1 MTTRWKPTADEL
13 REAWRGRGWPE
24 GLLER
29 AHELRVRRSHI
40 KRWVAGGRWNI
51 EKLHQALDRRARL
64 LAGTMGVREA
74 TWEDSAALADL
85 YANSPEEVGEWE
97 VTVERG
103 PYPFAQF
110 RLQEHTKIQV
120 LEDRGVFLAAMAHSN
135 RQSLVGGRPITV
147 HISSAWRV
155 REECRGEGYG
165 PLVQRAVRPP
175 VTGSGVGSYY
185 YRRQVGGQ
193 RKRRLSVTVHCFA
206 GRSFKGDASGI
217 RLAGPSD
224 IRSCIEL
231 INRTHQGL
239 DLFQPY
245 SEEYLQGKLEGP
257 CRGPEPE
264 SRPAVYGRQDYYV
277 LEEGGRIV
285 ACAGLWDK
293 GKHVREVWRHKVSGD
308 RRAIESTAL
317 LDFGYADGPE
327 DAMARLIG
335 YLIGVTDGLGRDQL
349 MAPLEFLPSLVRQ
362 LASYEPVTE
371 KRALYWQPGKVLKE
385 LGLTMLARTYTDLA
399 YW

>member
-1 MTTRWKPTADEL
+1 MSSKPTADEL
-13 REAWRGRGWPE
+13 REAWSGRGWPE

-29 AHELRVRRSHI
+29 ALELRVRRSHI
-40 KRWVAGGRWNI
+40 KRWTAGERWNV

-64 LAGTMGVREA
+64 AAGTMGARKA
-74 TWEDSAALADL
+74 TREDSEALVDL

-110 RLQEHTKIQV
+110 QLQEHAKIQV
-120 LEDRGVFLAAMAHSN
+120 MEDRGVLLAAMAHSN
-135 RQSLVGGRPITV
+135 RQSLVGGQPVTV

-165 PLVQRAVRPP
+165 PLVQRAVKPP

-185 YRRQVGGQ
+185 YRRQAGGR
-193 RKRRLSVTVHCFA
+193 RKRRMSATVHCFA
-206 GRSFKGDASGI
+206 GRSFAGDAGGI

-224 IRSCIEL
+224 TGSCIEL
-231 INRTHQGL
+231 INGTHQGL
-239 DLFQPY
+239 DLFRPY
-245 SEEYLQGKLEGP
+245 SEEYLRGKLGDPCGGP
-257 CRGPEPE
+257 TPE
-264 SRPAVYGRQDYYV
+264 SRTAVYSMQDYYL

-293 GKHVREVWRHKVSGD
+293 GRHVREAWRHEVSGE
-308 RRAIESTAL
+308 RRVVESTAL
-317 LDFGYADGPE
+317 LDFGFADGRE
-327 DAMARLIG
+327 DAMAQLIG
-335 YLIGVTDGLGRDQL
+335 YLIGVSDGLGRDQL
-349 MAPLEFLPSLVRQ
+349 VAPLEFLPALARQ
-362 LASYEPVTE
+362 LARYEPVTE
-371 KRALYWQPGKVLKE
+371 KRALYWQPDKVLKE
-385 LGLTMLARTYTDLA
+385 LGLNMLAQPYTDLA